1 MNTIEP
7 ANASTMMIIYS
18 LYGYNGWQ
26 RMADSLQQKQAAEP
40 WLNIDVVDDKL
51 TLLEENGAG

>member
-7 ANASTMMIIYS
+7 AHASTMTIIYS
-18 LYGYNGWQ
+18 LYGYTGWQ

-40 WLNIDVVDDKL
+40 LLNIDEVDDQL